1 MGNKI
6 FISSADDDYI
16 RRGGA
21 VHYDAMR
28 LTNHNINIPLAS
40 NLHLPANELSELWE
54 YVAHPVH

>member
-6 FISSADDDYI
+6 FISSADDYI
-16 RRGGA
+16 RRGA
-21 VHYDAMR
+21 VHHDAMR